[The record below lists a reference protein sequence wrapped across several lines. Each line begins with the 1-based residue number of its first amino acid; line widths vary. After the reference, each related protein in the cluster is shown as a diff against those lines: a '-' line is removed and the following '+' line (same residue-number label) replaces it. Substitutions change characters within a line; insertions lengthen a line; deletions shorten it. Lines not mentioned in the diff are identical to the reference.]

1 MNKYL
6 IYKYLKGEASKQEQD
21 ALMKWVSESAEN
33 EKFFTQQMNLWVA
46 GTSPDTRA
54 EEKGYDVIMNKIHD
68 KEDHAAAVNKHKFI
82 WYAAAAIIVLLGL
95 NIIQLLFKDEKKP
108 IGNDAKLSQLYS
120 NVTPV
125 NEVYTVKGTKAK
137 IILPDSSVVWLNSDS
152 KISYPN
158 AFNAES
164 RNIQFS
170 GEAYFDVVHNPQRPM
185 IIKTSKGYYYKV
197 LGTKFN
203 LKSYD
208 NDQDVEITLYSG
220 KVQIF
225 DTDKNNNT
233 MLTEMQPNK
242 IMVLKKASVVSTSQ
256 VSEPNQNSQWK
267 EGILDFNDTQMSEVI
282 KMLERWHGVNFI
294 VKDPQILNYRFT
306 ARFKS
311 ESIIQIL
318 DYIKM
323 TTFIDYSVEGNT
335 VTLKR
340 R

>member
-1 MNKYL
+1 
-6 IYKYLKGEASKQEQD
+6 
-21 ALMKWVSESAEN
+21 
-33 EKFFTQQMNLWVA
+33 
-46 GTSPDTRA
+46 
-54 EEKGYDVIMNKIHD
+54 
-68 KEDHAAAVNKHKFI
+68 
-82 WYAAAAIIVLLGL
+82 
-95 NIIQLLFKDEKKP
+95 
-108 IGNDAKLSQLYS
+108 
-120 NVTPV
+120 
-125 NEVYTVKGTKAK
+125 
-137 IILPDSSVVWLNSDS
+137 
-152 KISYPN
+152 
-158 AFNAES
+158 
-164 RNIQFS
+164 
-170 GEAYFDVVHNPQRPM
+170 
-185 IIKTSKGYYYKV
+185 
-197 LGTKFN
+197 
-203 LKSYD
+203 
-208 NDQDVEITLYSG
+208 
-220 KVQIF
+220 VQIF